1 MIFTFIGLI
10 RCLQTQLG
18 FFQRLSGEGL
28 PVLGDERIERRR
40 LASADLRDHVVGA
53 REDAVLEIDYSLAQ
67 MLDEEGIPCATL
79 GLLRELAVHG
89 PGVMLDGRLLAA
101 RGHNLKPRLKA
112 HLLVPDVLAEHPAQD
127 LRDFLVVNSTGPY
140 SA

>member
-1 MIFTFIGLI
+1 MIFTFIELI

-18 FFQRLSGEGL
+18 FFQRALTFADAFDIQDGLDFSPLLSGEGL

-67 MLDEEGIPCATL
+67 MLDEEGIPCTTL

-112 HLLVPDVLAEHPAQD
+112 HLLVLD
-127 LRDFLVVNSTGPY
+127 
-140 SA
+140 